1 MYIIA
6 TILNFYR
13 ILKTG
18 LRGRYRLLV
27 GGYKY
32 FIKSGRNFKNF
43 SILYKI
49 TAKAIIIST
58 GWIGTTEKE
67 PRCYCRQETLSLK

>member
-6 TILNFYR
+6 TIFNFYK
-13 ILKTG
+13 ILKTR
-18 LRGRYRLLV
+18 LRERYRLFV
-27 GGYKY
+27 KGYKY

-43 SILYKI
+43 NTLYKT

-58 GWIGTTEKE
+58 GWISTIEKE
-67 PRCYCRQETLSLK
+67 PRCYYRRETLSLK